1 MKKLVK
7 LIMVLVLVMVSGCTT
22 QKKEENARVID
33 TSIFLYKVSNQKENI
48 HIYLEL
54 VIQADILLKVWIR

>member
-22 QKKEENARVID
+22 QKKEANARVID
-33 TSIFLYKVSNQKENI
+33 TSIFLYFYVKLLQDS
-48 HIYLEL
+48 
-54 VIQADILLKVWIR
+54 VI